1 MSRALTNRLNRLE
14 AATGPKVLGHWH
26 AIYARDEA
34 DYETQRAG
42 LIASRR
48 VRPDEFCVEVW
59 LAETDAPRGPET
71 FHETRTHE
79 EWVDILARPEC
90 QQ

>member
-1 MSRALTNRLNRLE
+1 MSRLLERRLTKLE
-14 AATGPKVLGHWH
+14 IATGPKVLGYWH

-34 DYETQRAG
+34 DYEAQRAG
-42 LIASRR
+42 LIASGR
-48 VRPDEFCVEVW
+48 VKPNDLCVEVW
-59 LAETDAPRGPET
+59 LAETDAAREPET
-71 FHETRTHE
+71 FPETKTHE